1 MKKRKDGR
9 YVKTIVDERTGKRIF
24 FYGSTEREVLRKI
37 MEYETKAERGRTFKE
52 VADEWWNENE
62 YRWASQS
69 LKPYKAA
76 FARAIEAFGDDPISG
91 VSAKDILALF
101 RSLAVQKYSRK
112 TISNQ
117 RSVINQIFD
126 HAVLSGDVGYNVCKT
141 VKLPPLANA
150 GERRSAASPEDE
162 ERIKAHPDSW
172 LFPFIALYTGMRK
185 GEILA
190 LQWQDIDFKKNIIK
204 VNKSVYHEGDKGKVK
219 APKTSESNRIIPLLA
234 PLREV
239 LEEKRGKAQDYIIS
253 DDGKTPLTQ
262 RRYETL
268 YATYKREVGIS
279 CTAHQIRHS
288 FATIAIAQGIP
299 AKTIQEILGHRHIST
314 TLDIYTELRE
324 SSIKDAEKALNSAFS
339 H

>member
-9 YVKTIVDERTGKRIF
+9 YVKSIVDERTGKRVY
-24 FYGSTEREVLRKI
+24 FYGSTEREVNKKVLA
-37 MEYETKAERGRTFKE
+37 YSTKAEEGRTFKE

-62 YRWASQS
+62 FRWASQT

-76 FARAIEAFGDDPISG
+76 FSRAVEAFGDDTISDI
-91 VSAKDILALF
+91 SSKDILALL
-101 RSLAVQKYSRK
+101 RRLAAQRFAKK
-112 TISNQ
+112 TLSNQ
-117 RSVINQIFD
+117 RSVINQILD
-126 HAVLSGDVGYNVCKT
+126 YAVLSGDIGFNVCKT
-141 VKLPPLANA
+141 VKIPQASS
-150 GERRSAASPEDE
+150 GERRSAATPKDE
-162 ERIKAHPDSW
+162 ELIKSHPDEW

-190 LQWQDIDFKKNIIK
+190 LQWGDIDFTKNLIK
-204 VNKSVYHEGDKGKVK
+204 VNKSIYHEGDRGKVK

-234 PLREV
+234 PLKTV
-239 LEEKRGKAQDYIIS
+239 LERKRGNAADYIIS
-253 DDGKTPLTQ
+253 DDGKTPLTK

-268 YATYKREVGIS
+268 YAQYKREVGIT

-299 AKTIQEILGHRHIST
+299 AKTVQEMLGHRQIST

-324 SSIKDAEKALNSAFS
+324 SSIKHAEEALNSAFT